1 MQQHSLHACRTQ
13 ARQLATRMLATF
25 LERIQC
31 KLFDLRTANGGVQI
45 VVQPGTPGHTE
56 KGGGQTLQLAS
67 AQGFR
72 TTGEL
77 MPTIEQT
84 VDVLLQITLAL
95 ADRLGVAKQEQ
106 NPRPRL
112 DLALGD
118 AMQQLVEQLDGG
130 GFVTVDTCRKQQVH
144 AVVTRFR
151 RAHFKRPLAKPAH
164 AHAVDSQLGLL
175 CRFTTGQGQF
185 EQFAEGEHGLFL
197 SDGGRNQDHVRDH
210 HRRRRQPVPF
220 PAAG

>member
-1 MQQHSLHACRTQ
+1 MQQHSLHPGRMQ
-13 ARQLATRMLATF
+13 ARQFTTRMLTTF
-25 LERIQC
+25 LERIQGE
-31 KLFDLRTANGGVQI
+31 LLDLRTANRGMQI

-106 NPRPRL
+106 NPRPRFEI
-112 DLALGD
+112 AAGNVV
-118 AMQQLVEQLDGG
+118 QQPIEQLDRC
-130 GFVTVDTCRKQQVH
+130 GFVAMDARRQQQVL
-144 AVVTRFR
+144 AIVTSLG
-151 RAHFKRPLAKPAH
+151 RAHFEGALAEPAH
-164 AHAVDSQLGLL
+164 AYAVDSQLGLL
-175 CRFTTGQGQF
+175 CRFATGQGQF
-185 EQFAEGEHGLFL
+185 KQFAEGEHGLFL